1 MQNIENRT
9 GGVVESS
16 VSHMFL
22 AFFVDVFKPGASCV
36 LSMNPLRNKKYCDIL
51 EKDITWVIFGAG
63 YLDTHDIVIMK
74 KMRANKCT
82 KLVKLGFNSFGD
94 IFFLP
99 EVWSKKLCFGCD
111 LGCLKLMLDANWKP
125 KLDPMHLFGGLI

>member
-9 GGVVESS
+9 
-16 VSHMFL
+16 FL
-22 AFFVDVFKPGASCV
+22 VLLKAAFHTVFLVFFVDVFKPGAPCV
-36 LSMNPLRNKKYCDIL
+36 LSMNPLRNKKIL
-51 EKDITWVIFGAG
+51 RYFRKGYHLGDFRSRLFG
-63 YLDTHDIVIMK
+63 DTHDIVIMK

-82 KLVKLGFNSFGD
+82 KLVKLGFNSFGN

-111 LGCLKLMLDANWKP
+111 LGCLKLILPA
-125 KLDPMHLFGGLI
+125 DPMHLFGGLI